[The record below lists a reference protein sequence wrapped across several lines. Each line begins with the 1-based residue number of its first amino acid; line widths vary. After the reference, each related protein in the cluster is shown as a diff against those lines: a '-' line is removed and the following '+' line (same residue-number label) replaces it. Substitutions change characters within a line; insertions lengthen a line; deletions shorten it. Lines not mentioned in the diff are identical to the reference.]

1 MQLKKHSLFEAVTN
15 IIVGFLINIIANV
28 LIFPFWG
35 WNITVKQSCE
45 IGVIYTVISLIRSYC
60 LRRAFTHL
68 TEGKND
74 INRID

>member
-15 IIVGFLINIIANV
+15 IIVGYTINLLANMI
-28 LIFPFWG
+28 IFPLWG
-35 WNITVKQSCE
+35 WTISLKQNIE

-68 TEGKND
+68 TEGKK
-74 INRID
+74 

>member
-15 IIVGFLINIIANV
+15 IVVGYTINLLANFV
-28 LIFPFWG
+28 IFPLWG
-35 WNITVKQSCE
+35 WTISLKQNIE

-68 TEGKND
+68 TEGTK
-74 INRID
+74 

>member
-15 IIVGFLINIIANV
+15 IIVGYTINLLANMV
-28 LIFPFWG
+28 IFPLWG
-35 WNITVKQSCE
+35 WTISLKQNIE

-68 TEGKND
+68 TEGKK
-74 INRID
+74 